1 METYWGKEKST
12 EKRDEIR
19 LEEQCFRRVFIIY
32 THTQV
37 IRIQGTH
44 MCISIYRRGNNT
56 MFSLI

>member
-37 IRIQGTH
+37 IPIQGTH

-56 MFSLI
+56 RFSLI